1 MDRDQTR
8 QRGLDDEGRVDRHFL
23 GAGST
28 RSPAAPQTMS
38 RHTQTANADRVSR
51 VAIGGALLRSTSRE
65 VLNMQA
71 PADIA
76 QKKMRADARR
86 PAMLARRGS
95 RHGHGRRSGSAC
107 RSGNENVVVTLRCN
121 MLLRWLD
128 GLSPADAPLS
138 FEPDVWEWGARSE
151 RAANPR
157 PLHEHGRE
165 ARTA

>member
-1 MDRDQTR
+1 
-8 QRGLDDEGRVDRHFL
+8 
-23 GAGST
+23 
-28 RSPAAPQTMS
+28 MS
-38 RHTQTANADRVSR
+38 RHTLTANADRVSR
-51 VAIGGALLRSTSRE
+51 VAIGGALLRSTSLE

-71 PADIA
+71 PADVA
-76 QKKMRADARR
+76 QKKMRADARSAGHTR
-86 PAMLARRGS
+86 PARVTAWP
-95 RHGHGRRSGSAC
+95 GRRSGSAC
-107 RSGNENVVVTLRCN
+107 RSGNENVVVTPRCN

-165 ARTA
+165 ARTAWGL